1 MFQRQRKRAGKRQSM
16 RYIVAKVEWYAH
28 GRTYELRNVGIGAS
42 YGLGPTKILYCD
54 QLYRFDRFYLDQSV
68 LFLSRS
74 HWSPLFYLHLARA
87 GHVHFSLVISLTVKR

>member
-1 MFQRQRKRAGKRQSM
+1 M
-16 RYIVAKVEWYAH
+16 RYIVVKVEWYAY

-87 GHVHFSLVISLTVKR
+87 GHVSLLSCHIVDSKAMIMASLNIYLLVA